1 MDSKER
7 SGLQDI
13 FLDGQ
18 QLTLQLNG
26 LMQQHANEP
35 TVPVL
40 HAMLRKLIDALRFIS
55 GFAMG
60 SLPYTLAPDKNTEQQ
75 QIDYET

>member
-7 SGLQDI
+7 ARLENI
-13 FLDGQ
+13 FLEGQ
-18 QLTLQLNG
+18 QLALQLNV

-35 TVPVL
+35 TVPVP
-40 HAMLRKLIDALRFIS
+40 HAMPSKLSDCLRLTA

-60 SLPYTLAPDKNTEQQ
+60 SLPYSPPPITESPSSS
-75 QIDYET
+75 I